1 MKKKERK
8 YKRKEKR
15 ERKQKSTLIFFIS
28 FVIPV
33 RFYRGWGNAL
43 AKLCVHYSQG
53 EKMRLAPSFAYVVK
67 RASEAAVL
75 EQVSSFFES
84 MLFDRLS
91 FVPSFQKSQLAAKC

>member
-1 MKKKERK
+1 MLSLSYVFITARGKKWGW
-8 YKRKEKR
+8 
-15 ERKQKSTLIFFIS
+15 L
-28 FVIPV
+28 PV
-33 RFYRGWGNAL
+33 L
-43 AKLCVHYSQG
+43 L
-53 EKMRLAPSFAYVVK
+53 MLLK

>member
-1 MKKKERK
+1 M
-8 YKRKEKR
+8 
-15 ERKQKSTLIFFIS
+15 
-28 FVIPV
+28 
-33 RFYRGWGNAL
+33 
-43 AKLCVHYSQG
+43 AKLCVHHSQG
-53 EKMRLAPSFAYVVK
+53 EKMRLAPSVACVVK

>member
-1 MKKKERK
+1 M
-8 YKRKEKR
+8 
-15 ERKQKSTLIFFIS
+15 TLFSLIS
-28 FVIPV
+28 FVIPA
-33 RFYRGWGNAL
+33 RFYWGWGNTV

-67 RASEAAVL
+67 RVSEAAVL